1 MRAMRLLLVLLVAS
15 IVTPALAQQSQ
26 TYYDSVGRI
35 VGSST
40 NYGQATT
47 YYDAVGRPVGSQSNT
62 STGSTYYDDVGRVTG
77 SSTRYPVDNSGSY
90 LTPPPSVPSVPTFPR

>member
-1 MRAMRLLLVLLVAS
+1 MKAMRLLLVLLVVS
-15 IVTPALAQQSQ
+15 IVNPALAQQSQ

-40 NYGQATT
+40 NYGQGTT

-62 STGSTYYDDVGRVTG
+62 STGSTYFDDVGRATG
-77 SSTRYPVDNSGSY
+77 SSTRYPVDETRSY
-90 LTPPPSVPSVPTFPR
+90 LTPLPSVPRVPTFP